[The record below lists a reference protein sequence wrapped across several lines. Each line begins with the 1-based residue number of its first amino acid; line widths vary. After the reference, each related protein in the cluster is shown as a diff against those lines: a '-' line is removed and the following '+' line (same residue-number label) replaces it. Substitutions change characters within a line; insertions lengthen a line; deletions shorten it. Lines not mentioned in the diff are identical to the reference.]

1 MFELMAIP
9 KYYFCV
15 DYKSGKITT
24 KFIHSHMEELLC
36 KTKLEKVG
44 SEDRIV
50 ADVKGRKCFKK

>member
-1 MFELMAIP
+1 MAIP

-24 KFIHSHMEELLC
+24 EFIHSHMEELLC